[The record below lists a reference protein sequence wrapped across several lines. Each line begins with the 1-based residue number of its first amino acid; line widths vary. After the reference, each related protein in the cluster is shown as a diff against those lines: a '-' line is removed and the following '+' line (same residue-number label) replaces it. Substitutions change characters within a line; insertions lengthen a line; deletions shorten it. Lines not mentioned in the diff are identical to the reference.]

1 MRRAVSLL
9 ELILSIIIISTVF
22 IIIPKLIFSINRGFE
37 LSLKEEAL
45 YTAVS
50 MSGYIST
57 LPWDQH
63 TIDREGGILSAGG
76 VECNSSTG
84 PHSEGYY
91 RIGGFVGSR
100 NCIGWSD
107 SSDWKPTDS
116 IDTANGYDDID
127 DYNGYSES
135 VVGKRRA
142 YDINITVS
150 RDRDIKTA
158 RVKITSSNTTKE
170 SFSKTII
177 YESVN
182 LGWININKTVW

>member
-76 VECNSSTG
+76 VECMQLK
-84 PHSEGYY
+84 H
-91 RIGGFVGSR
+91 R
-100 NCIGWSD
+100 
-107 SSDWKPTDS
+107 
-116 IDTANGYDDID
+116 TA
-127 DYNGYSES
+127 
-135 VVGKRRA
+135 
-142 YDINITVS
+142 
-150 RDRDIKTA
+150 
-158 RVKITSSNTTKE
+158 
-170 SFSKTII
+170 
-177 YESVN
+177 
-182 LGWININKTVW
+182 